1 MGSFDHFFQGFG
13 VFYLDKRQDGIFKT
27 TYGAD
32 VDVDFLVDV
41 EMSQFNNVRHLLF
54 RFSNAF
60 WHSEVQMYSM
70 LLLSNGRNGAD
81 DSANAGRYMWR
92 LCIDP
97 MNDLS

>member
-13 VFYLDKRQDGIFKT
+13 VFYMDKRQDGLFKT

-54 RFSNAF
+54 
-60 WHSEVQMYSM
+60 
-70 LLLSNGRNGAD
+70 
-81 DSANAGRYMWR
+81 
-92 LCIDP
+92 
-97 MNDLS
+97 